1 MDVHNNEDNM
11 KIEITRIEADL
22 IVAGLHDLEI
32 KSPAP
37 KSSFLLDNY
46 EKIEPLYKAIRE
58 AQHKEIKE
66 ELQLRK

>member
-22 IVAGLHDLEI
+22 IVAGLHDLKI
-32 KSPAP
+32 PAP
-37 KSSFLLDNY
+37 KSSVLLDNY